1 MRNICGRYISDVK
14 FFFPVLGKKEKQYI
28 KSLKLDIAD
37 YCVEENISSLE
48 QLYERYGMPYEVANA
63 YLSTLDVNVMAKR
76 IRYSKWIKVATSA
89 GLLLVFCGVLVWG
102 ITTYNEYRNFA
113 EWQVFTIDE
122 TIH

>member
-1 MRNICGRYISDVK
+1 MRNICGRYISDVR
-14 FFFPVLGKKEKQYI
+14 FFFPVLGKKERQYI

-76 IRYSKWIKVATSA
+76 IRYSKWVKVTTSA
-89 GLLLVFCGVLVWG
+89 VLLLVFCGVLAWG
-102 ITTYNEYRNFA
+102 ITTYDTYRSFA
-113 EWQVFTIDE
+113 ESQIFTIDE